1 MFKTLQTKLLIGVT
15 PLLAILVGLGLWAV
29 VMIAGLGT
37 NIDRILHE
45 NYYSVRA
52 AQGMKD
58 ALERMDSSML
68 FAVAG
73 DEAAAHEQF
82 DRWRPRFE
90 ENLKFEQGN
99 VTLPHE
105 QELVDELTALQASYL
120 GLTTRFF
127 AIPADRRDDKKTLYF
142 SELLPAFNSVKEKA
156 DAILELNAK
165 NMEDERDR
173 ASEAASR
180 ASRIMVIAIAAA
192 AALAAFVS
200 LRLSRSILDPIRS
213 VTQSARAMAKGDL
226 NQVVPVLTADELG
239 ELASAFNTMS
249 RTIREFR
256 EAGTARLLRA
266 QKTAQ
271 ATIDSFPDPVVV
283 VDPTGSVERANPSA
297 RRILGVVPSSP
308 DGALPWTPPP
318 LLKAPLAEV
327 LMGGADSLSASLENA
342 VCLRD
347 NGQERFFLPRVVAIR
362 GQDGL
367 LGAAVVLSDVT
378 KFRLV
383 DQLKSDM
390 VSTVSHELKTPL
402 TGVQMAIHLLLE
414 EAVGSI
420 NAKQTELLLAARQD
434 SDRLLAMINDL
445 LDLTRIEQGRI
456 QLELRPVAPAELLE
470 DSVARFQSK
479 ARDLGVELT
488 ASPAPDIPL
497 VLVDADR
504 VGHVF
509 DNLVGNALSHTPRG
523 GAVRL
528 SAFAGEG
535 SVRFE
540 VKDTGS
546 GIAPKHLPYL
556 FDKFYRVNGTSKSKT
571 SGAGLGLAIA
581 REIVVA
587 HGGEIG
593 VESRP
598 GEGSTFHFDL
608 PAAPRE
614 ESRSFHAQSRA

>member
-1 MFKTLQTKLLIGVT
+1 MFKTLQTTLLIGVT
-15 PLLAILVGLGLWAV
+15 PFLAILVGLGLWAV
-29 VMIAGLGT
+29 VMFTRLGS
-37 NIDRILHE
+37 NIDKILRE

-68 FAVAG
+68 FAIAG
-73 DEAAAHEQF
+73 DEAAARAQF
-82 DRWRPRFE
+82 AAQRPEFE
-90 ENLKFEQGN
+90 KHLRFEQGN

-105 QELVDELTALQASYL
+105 QELVDELTALQTHYFD
-120 GLTTRFF
+120 LTARFF
-127 AIPADRRDDKKTLYF
+127 ALAPDQKAVRTKLYF
-142 SELLPAFNSVKEKA
+142 AELLPGFDAVKKKA
-156 DAILELNAK
+156 DEILDLNAK
-165 NMEDERDR
+165 NMEEERDR
-173 ASEAASR
+173 ASEAARNSIR
-180 ASRIMVIAIAAA
+180 VMVISIAAA
-192 AALAAFVS
+192 SVLAAFVS
-200 LRLSRSILDPIRS
+200 LRLSRSILDPIRA
-213 VTQSARAMAKGDL
+213 VTGSARAMAKGDL
-226 NQVVPVLTADELG
+226 DQVVPVVTRDELG
-239 ELASAFNTMS
+239 ELAAAFNTMA

-256 EAGTARLLRA
+256 EAGTARLVRA
-266 QKTAQ
+266 QQTAQ

-283 VDPTGSVERANPSA
+283 VDPAGAVERANPSA
-297 RRILGVVPSSP
+297 RRILGVVPSGS

-327 LMGGADSLSASLENA
+327 LLGGIDSLSNSLENA
-342 VCLRD
+342 LCIRD

-362 GQDGL
+362 DQNGL

-402 TGVQMAIHLLLE
+402 TGVQMAVHLLLE
-414 EAVGSI
+414 EAVGPL
-420 NAKQTELLLAARQD
+420 NAKQIELLLAARQD

-456 QLELRPVAPAELLE
+456 TLDLRPVSPDELLE
-470 DSVARFQSK
+470 ESLTRFHPK

-488 ASPAPDIPL
+488 VSPVSELPP

-504 VGHVF
+504 VAHVF

-535 SVRFE
+535 VVRFE
-540 VKDTGS
+540 VKDNGE
-546 GIAPKHLPYL
+546 GIAAEHLPYL
-556 FDKFYRVNGTSKSKT
+556 FDKFYRVNGPRKSRT
-571 SGAGLGLAIA
+571 NGAGLGLAIA
-581 REIVVA
+581 REIVVS
-587 HGGEIG
+587 HGGEIH
-593 VESRP
+593 VKSRP
-598 GEGSTFHFDL
+598 GEGSTFTFTL
-608 PAAPRE
+608 PRVSDEPD
-614 ESRSFHAQSRA
+614 SSRARAAE